1 MLLVLKYGYK
11 QSKLF
16 NLDCVIGNLVDTIK
30 SEVTTDTVR
39 TLREAEKR
47 WQTSIAEIE
56 EKIAQLSAKIAPKKD
71 GEGKEIGSMNT
82 LPLDKKQG
90 SINPVR
96 MAKEAE
102 INNLRVQI
110 ETLEKQ
116 ISQLRERLVKIDG
129 RIQEFEQ
136 LQKEDE
142 LKLFDLADFTGERLN
157 INRRL
162 DQRAKSIV
170 TANKPYYLIRLES
183 ADNPAS
189 NFKPLA
195 FEGCLISAP
204 DEEGASNTELNV
216 FIGKKPVKGK

>member
-16 NLDCVIGNLVDTIK
+16 NLDCVMGNLMDTIK

-47 WQTSIAEIE
+47 WQTSIAELE

-71 GEGKEIGSMNT
+71 GEGKEIGSMSM
-82 LPLDKKQG
+82 LPQDKKQG
-90 SINPVR
+90 SVNAIRVG
-96 MAKEAE
+96 KEVELNTLKA
-102 INNLRVQI
+102 QI
-110 ETLEKQ
+110 DTLEKQ
-116 ISQLRERLVKIDG
+116 ISQYREKLTKIDG
-129 RIQEFEQ
+129 RIHEFEQ
-136 LQKEDE
+136 VQREED

-162 DQRAKSIV
+162 DQRAKGIV
-170 TANKPYYLIRLES
+170 TANKPYYIVRLES
-183 ADNPAS
+183 ADNPS
-189 NFKPLA
+189 SPFKPLA
-195 FEGCLISAP
+195 LEGYLISAA
-204 DEEGASNTELNV
+204 DEEGASNTEINV